1 MSEKIS
7 PKNKK
12 NKNSIEPAKIKYA
25 WFFIGGIG
33 FVVCTVGMIFIIL
46 GIVNII
52 SVAIYAGNI
61 DYTDFMSL
69 GLNDHVLWFIVYLV
83 LMIIFWSVMK
93 LSRRGR

>member
-12 NKNSIEPAKIKYA
+12 NKDSIEPTKTKYA

-33 FVVCTVGMIFIIL
+33 FVACTLGMIFIVL

-52 SVAIYAGNI
+52 SVAIYTKNI
-61 DYTDFMSL
+61 DYADFMSL

-93 LSRRGR
+93 RSRTKR